1 MSNTTVTTRRPPSHD
16 NVELSP
22 PARRMRKAWLPESAI
37 QYGIWGIAVLVI
49 LGPIIPIAWSSLWS
63 SPLYDST
70 GTWSVAHFRYLLT
83 DPNWW
88 RAVANS
94 LKFAVAT
101 TAGSVV
107 VGATLA
113 LLVTRTDMA
122 FRRVYGVLLI
132 LPVMLP
138 GLVLVVGWQTMW
150 APTGYA
156 SHLLASHTPFRVP
169 FDLYSMTGMAITA
182 TVLGAP
188 VVFLFARATL
198 TSGSSVL
205 EEAARCAGAR
215 PARALLSITFPLL
228 RPALLNSGLLVF
240 ALSLETLGVPLLLGS
255 SANIDLMS
263 TYLYNH
269 WTGQVQG
276 GQGALPAAAILM
288 LVAVTLL
295 LFLRNRL
302 AGDLG
307 RFTTT
312 GGKSSR
318 PAVAVPLGWARWV
331 ISAVVG
337 VVLICSTLVP
347 LGGVVLSAFTGILS
361 PFINPLTV
369 LTTDNFTSILTN
381 PLYTGAIRNSIV
393 IASAGAALATICIV
407 AIALVA
413 HRSNFRFRGSLEHI
427 VLYPRAVP
435 GLITGMAFFWTFAV
449 LDTSGSFRATLW
461 ALGIA
466 FAVRALAL
474 GYNAFYPALA
484 SLGKDLD
491 LAART
496 SGADWW
502 TAMRTILIR
511 LLVPAMSVSFILIFV
526 AILNEAEAAV
536 FLVTPD
542 TQVLG
547 LAMLQLAAGSVGGT
561 VAALGVIQLVITAVV
576 LGVGR
581 LAFGARAHV

>member
-1 MSNTTVTTRRPPSHD
+1 MSNNTIVRSGPPSHQKI
-16 NVELSP
+16 ETP
-22 PARRMRKAWLPESAI
+22 PARRMRAWLPESVI
-37 QYGIWGIAVLVI
+37 QYGVWGIVALVV
-49 LGPIIPIAWSSLWS
+49 LGPIIPIIWSSLWS
-63 SPLYDST
+63 TPLYDDT
-70 GTWSVAHFRYLLT
+70 GTWSLASFRYLLS
-83 DPNWW
+83 DRDWW

-101 TAGSVV
+101 TAASVV
-107 VGATLA
+107 VGTTFA
-113 LLVTRTDMA
+113 LLVTRTDMT
-122 FRRVYGVLLI
+122 FRRVYGVLLV
-132 LPVMLP
+132 LPLALP
-138 GLVLVVGWQTMW
+138 GLVLVVGWQAMW

-156 SHLLASHTPFRVP
+156 SHLLTKYTPFSVP
-169 FDLYSMTGMAITA
+169 FDLYSMTGMVIMA

-188 VVFLFARATL
+188 IVFLFARATL
-198 TSGSSVL
+198 ASGSSVL

-228 RPALLNSGLLVF
+228 RPALLNSGLIVF

-269 WTGQVQG
+269 WIGRVQG
-276 GQGALPAAAILM
+276 GQGALPAGAILM
-288 LVAVTLL
+288 LVGVTLL
-295 LFLRNRL
+295 LLLRNRL

-307 RFTTT
+307 RFATT

-318 PAVAVPLGWARWV
+318 PAVSVQLGWFRWAV
-331 ISAVVG
+331 SAVVG
-337 VVLICSTLVP
+337 SVLIFSTLVP
-347 LGGVVLSAFTGILS
+347 LGGIVLSAVTGILS
-361 PFINPLTV
+361 PFVNPLTV
-369 LTTDNFTSILTN
+369 LTTGNFATILTN
-381 PLYTGAIRNSIV
+381 PFYTGAIRNSLV
-393 IASAGAALATICIV
+393 IATVGSTVATVCV
-407 AIALVA
+407 VVIALVA

-449 LDTSGSFRATLW
+449 VDKSGDFRATLW

-466 FAVRALAL
+466 FAVRALAM

-484 SLGKDLD
+484 TLGVDLD

-526 AILNEAEAAV
+526 AMLNEAEAAV

-547 LAMLQLAAGSVGGT
+547 LAMLQLAAGGVGGT

-581 LAFGARAHV
+581 LAFGARVHV